1 MDPVRQL
8 YDQLLQQG
16 LYTKSFEEFQGQF
29 ATAGAQQQL
38 YDNLHNQNLY
48 TKSLDDFQSQFF
60 TPAQPKPDPTR
71 DDFMAE
77 AVKTMTKQQAEQ
89 AWDLTQPKKKEE
101 QFIQGGVGD
110 AINSLGWFGDF
121 IDDMYGYVKSGQKIG
136 ASQDEVLEAAFAAP
150 EELTEDMISDF
161 YSQTYDQ
168 GAKTEEMQAFQKQ
181 IQEGGD
187 TFGNTLYAYF
197 QNPSVIVGQA
207 LESVSMLANKQSLS
221 TVAGSTAT
229 GAGAGATAGAIGGS
243 VVVPGIGTGVGAG
256 GGATVG
262 ALGGLRVGIGL
273 ASGAVESSAIVVD
286 AFRDRA
292 QREGREY
299 NEDTLAEYLTDRE
312 FMKKVRRDAVAGGAT
327 VAVID
332 AVTGGLGSAVAKKQ
346 VAKGASK
353 TAVAV
358 TQAVVEGTGGAV
370 GEATKQKVIG
380 KDLSPSE
387 IVGEFLGSTPGS
399 AVNVLIN
406 AATPGQYT
414 ITSKD
419 GKTVAHDRQT
429 MAEFIENSTPEQLQ
443 EVDISIDKDKD
454 LLDVYNKKKGLVQG
468 PRVSTEGEGEQVSE
482 EMQAKQQVLEQHR
495 NGQITE
501 DERDQ
506 MIASITDAFTKKQD
520 EELRKPPRGRRL
532 FSEPAKP
539 AVNAARKFREAATE
553 APEEGTPIRKI
564 DKTFAMRIADAFEAL
579 EHRPDDPEVREA
591 YQAMADET
599 EGQFELLLQEGVEV
613 EIYEGEGEPYANSQ
627 EMLEDLNKNNHMY
640 ILSTE
645 KDFGQAGIT
654 EAQRAENA
662 LLNESKFTDKNGKP
676 MLINDVFRAVHDF
689 FGHGERGN
697 SFGPIGEENAWDVH
711 ARMYSDKAR
720 RAMTTETRGQNSWV
734 NFGPQMR
741 NEQGELIA
749 PNDPNYLSAK
759 DRAFAEQKMGLLPE
773 EFSNL
778 PERAEPRTET
788 SQVADQAGVSP
799 RNLRELTKTYQ
810 NVFGL
815 ELEQAMAAA
824 VVSDR
829 MVGTMAER
837 NGISKEEQYSQFEFV
852 QSPDGLPKEVNESS
866 VLFQGNFSEPKSRIT
881 FSYDKNGDLFANLE
895 KEGKITRNMTL
906 SEFPDGS
913 QFVLHS
919 PDDAFSGEIYKDG
932 ELLVEGQGGVYYPI
946 KYNDKGFVW
955 AGTGKGTAS
964 KLADLIN
971 ESAAKSKD
979 GKARLALATGAPT
992 KNLSTL
998 KSANAV
1004 VETLMGFAKDPKFGV
1019 TRGQVER
1026 AIKSAAKKAKN
1037 QKGNKALPFD
1047 VPAMLTDKELVSF
1060 LRDALRPP
1068 LSFEDRRAF
1077 VLQVLTEFTNE
1088 VKSQKTQDQLV
1099 EFFGEGIRNKSP
1111 FFKAKKGRKFS
1122 STALREGFAYMLG
1135 EPMLRDI
1142 TRDGK
1147 AGRVYAVVEVERPE
1161 GMAKNKDLVTVKEDS
1176 THESYPF
1183 AIQAVEGA
1191 TVRLHVLDEVTMW
1204 NDAFQDPLSGGDINQ
1219 SDLKRIFPSSGLA
1232 FNTLRLKDKT
1242 LFQSARRDKTDEE
1255 ISQEFAL
1262 KRMKGQRRADLE
1274 EADLFLLQQME
1285 ESKGREM
1292 TIEEFKAEKKAALA
1306 SGKITSDRKRL
1317 KDRLEGRPVEWEETP
1332 VKNMRDSEISVRKDV
1347 ISEAAADLKN
1357 GKITT
1362 EEYIAKVREYDR
1374 TGPIGQFFAAVT
1386 EDHMNQAL
1394 NKRQMEKVMAPL
1406 QDKDG
1411 NPIEKVGLRLDIPAY
1426 LNANAWIVSMHD
1438 GPDGAPVSYRP
1449 AARIR
1454 DVEFSTDP
1462 RLAIQVASNAMN
1474 KATFARMV
1482 GDNVEIPGAT
1492 VEEVGRNGEKL
1503 IEAVMDDPAWVQ
1515 VGMNPFRHSY
1525 FYDRATMQP
1534 VVAAEEVIQVGGLVY
1549 AKNVEYASPTDDRFM
1564 VMAEPSGKT
1573 MKGKTEESLKASDQP
1588 LLDKNGDPVYF
1599 QDKKAAIVMQNG
1611 KFVIHAM
1618 TSPDVSS
1625 PVHEMAHAY
1634 ETVLNQGERR
1644 EVLKWAGAEEWTRDV
1659 SEKFARGFESYLA
1672 TETAPT
1678 PGLKAVFESFKKF
1691 MVEIYNG
1698 ITGSEIDIE
1707 LNDPMKRIYE
1717 KMLGADAVADTSTTR
1732 TNRANK
1738 AADGGNKGGRL
1749 RRFAKRVA
1757 TDMPGVRKDIME
1769 NPQNYFE
1776 PQVLEEIKES
1786 LEGMDMED
1794 LIGMVRETSLVN
1806 LSKAQNEVGVLAG
1819 IELINRAAA
1828 KGDMAMVSQITAD
1841 LAEIGTSAGRI
1852 LRHFGELK
1860 SSTPIAMYEVIRDAV
1875 EKNGRTLSEK
1885 DSATVMA
1892 KVTAVL
1898 ENMRAIK
1905 DINKRLRDGV
1915 DLTDVDYN
1923 NLEKALEVAQRKLT
1937 DSDRDL
1943 IRLTNVLVEDGW
1955 GQIGTQL
1962 MQGNLMT
1969 TMSQVTNVFANLFN
1983 LGVVLPVNFISSLTE
1998 GAMTTISRAMGSD
2011 VKNSRPLSLG
2021 ALYHGMKGVSQGVKE
2036 AMFEVQTGQSK
2047 GDTEWRIQRGFFP
2060 LMSLYAAMGSNG
2072 ALTKL
2077 GLDSDMS
2084 NMQRAKLF
2092 IKGTVGIPAEIM
2104 FRLLSLGDAPFR
2116 KFSEN
2121 YAVYKEAKRR
2131 GLSGRAFE
2139 RFVKHPP
2146 FAVMEQAAKEGR
2158 ELTFQEQT
2166 AAAKVVEGG
2175 IGNLRR
2181 AFEQAFG
2188 PKVASALNFV
2198 LIRSQVPFIRTP
2210 VNIMVESV
2218 KYTVP
2223 AFAIVDAVTKF
2234 ARGDKPGGHQ
2244 SIAKAIIGITVAKM
2258 AEEMMKEGLMSGEI
2272 EWEPKESQKN
2282 IAYDQF
2288 PPNSINIS
2296 ALQRYRNGGDPT
2308 AQPGD
2313 RFWSYQK
2320 MGLIGVMLGATA
2332 ASYDGEE
2339 SMAEQ
2344 NQSLLG
2350 SVVGIKP
2357 ATTVN
2362 YVLNQGF
2369 LTGVNNLSK
2378 ILGETDEERLEKA
2391 IENWLG
2397 GMFNALT
2404 ATVLPNT
2411 TAAAH
2416 RARRTY
2422 MPDYRVTKDMTPSER
2437 VAQRL
2442 KYTILDRTYGMASG
2456 LWEDLESVPVRVNW
2470 KGEPIRQTP
2479 EGSDPIAY
2487 NLFDVTKARNSESD
2501 PVSNEIYR
2509 LYVET
2514 DQLSDVVSTPYYARN
2529 RKVTVPSSFSRKD
2542 IVFLRRAGREYSFIK
2557 DPTFAGSRLYLTTDI
2572 ISELMMTSGRQRYKE
2587 VQELM
2592 QSPEYASMTNEQK
2605 LSALDTISNE
2615 YNGVLEYTRT
2625 GMKDHSLL
2633 LLDAMQMIY
2642 EQRQGR

>member
-8 YDQLLQQG
+8 YDQLLNQG

-38 YDNLHNQNLY
+38 YDNLHKQNLY
-48 TKSLDDFQSQFF
+48 TKSLEDFQSQFF
-60 TPAQPKPDPTR
+60 TPSQPKPDPVR
-71 DDFMAE
+71 DDFMTE
-77 AVKTMTKQQAEQ
+77 AVKGMTRQQAEQ
-89 AWDLTQPKKKEE
+89 AWEMTQPKKKEE
-101 QFIQGGVGD
+101 RFIQGELGD
-110 AINSLGWFGDF
+110 WVNSLGGFGDF
-121 IDDMYGYVKSGQKIG
+121 IDDMYGYTSSGYQVG
-136 ASQDEVLEAAFAAP
+136 QSQDEVLLAGWSAP
-150 EELTEDMISDF
+150 EDITEEMISNF
-161 YSQTYDQ
+161 FEATKDQ
-168 GAKTEEMQAFQKQ
+168 GAKTEEMLAWQKQ
-181 IQEGGD
+181 IEEEGD
-187 TFGNTLYAYF
+187 TLGNTLYAYW
-197 QNPSVIVGQA
+197 QNPSVVFGHAI
-207 LESVSMLANKQSLS
+207 ESLS
-221 TVAGSTAT
+221 MRFNETSAKILAGSVAAGAAT
-229 GAGAGATAGAIGGS
+229 GAGVGATGGS

-256 GGATVG
+256 GGAVVG
-262 ALGGLRVGIGL
+262 GLGGLRVGWGL
-273 ASGAVESSAIVVD
+273 TSGAMEATGIVVD
-286 AFRDRA
+286 QLRERA

-312 FMKKVRRDAVAGGAT
+312 FMKKVRRNAIAGGST

-332 AVTGGLGSAVAKKQ
+332 TVTGGLGSAVARKQ

-358 TQAVVEGTGGAV
+358 TATLLEGTGGAI
-370 GEATKQKVIG
+370 GEAAKEKVIG
-380 KDLSPSE
+380 QDLSPSE
-387 IVGEFLGSTPGS
+387 ILAEFAGGMPGGGL
-399 AVNVLIN
+399 NILIN

-414 ITSKD
+414 ITTKD
-419 GKTVAHDRQT
+419 GKTVAHDRRT

-443 EVDISIDKDKD
+443 EVDISIEKDKD
-454 LLDVYNKKKGLVQG
+454 LKSLLDNKKGLVGVSGDG
-468 PRVSTEGEGEQVSE
+468 PDETPEGQAVSE
-482 EMQAKQQVLEQHR
+482 EMRAKQQVLEQHR

-564 DKTFAMRIADAFEAL
+564 DKTFAMRIADAFEAM

-599 EGQFELLLQEGVEV
+599 EGQFELLRQEGVEV

-627 EMLEDLNKNNHMY
+627 EMLEDLNNNNHMY

-654 EAQRAENA
+654 ETQRAENP

-759 DRAFAEQKMGLLPE
+759 DRAFAEQKIGLLPE
-773 EFSNL
+773 EFSSL
-778 PERAEPRTET
+778 PPRAEPRTET

-810 NVFGL
+810 EVFGL

-837 NGISKEEQYSQFEFV
+837 NGISKEEQYSRFEFV

-895 KEGKITRNMTL
+895 KEGKITRNMSL

-932 ELLVEGQGGVYYPI
+932 ELLVEGQGGMYYPI

-955 AGTGKGTAS
+955 AGTGKGTAN
-964 KLADLIN
+964 KLAELIN

-1004 VETLMGFAKDPKFGV
+1004 VETLMGFAKDPKFGI

-1026 AIKSAAKKAKN
+1026 AIKRAAKNAKN
-1037 QKGNKALPFD
+1037 NKGNKALPFD
-1047 VPAMLTDKELVSF
+1047 IPAMLTDKELVSF

-1077 VLQVLTEFTNE
+1077 VLQLLTEFTNDI
-1088 VKSQKTQDQLV
+1088 KSQETQDQLV
-1099 EFFGEGIRNKSP
+1099 EFFGEGIRNTSP
-1111 FFKAKKGRKFS
+1111 LFKAKKGRKLS
-1122 STALREGFAYMLG
+1122 STALKEGFAYMLG
-1135 EPMLRDI
+1135 EPMLRDV

-1147 AGRVYAVVEVERPE
+1147 AGRVYAVVEVDRPE

-1204 NDAFQDPLSGGDINQ
+1204 NDAFQDPVSGGDISQ
-1219 SDLKRIFPSSGLA
+1219 SDLKRIFPSSGLSYS
-1232 FNTLRLKDKT
+1232 TMQLKSKQPA
-1242 LFQSARRDKTDEE
+1242 QSEQA
-1255 ISQEFAL
+1255 
-1262 KRMKGQRRADLE
+1262 G
-1274 EADLFLLQQME
+1274 EA
-1285 ESKGREM
+1285 
-1292 TIEEFKAEKKAALA
+1292 
-1306 SGKITSDRKRL
+1306 IT
-1317 KDRLEGRPVEWEETP
+1317 WEDTP
-1332 VKNMRDSEISVRKDV
+1332 IQNMRESTISVRKDV
-1347 ISEAAADLKN
+1347 ISQAAADLKN

-1362 EEYIAKVREYDR
+1362 EEYIAKVREFDR
-1374 TGPIGQFFAAVT
+1374 TGPIGQFFAAVS
-1386 EDHMNQAL
+1386 EDHMNEAL
-1394 NKRQMEKVMAPL
+1394 NARQKEKVMAPL

-1454 DVEFSTDP
+1454 NVEFSTDP

-1482 GDNVEIPGAT
+1482 GDNVEIPGST
-1492 VEEVGRNGEKL
+1492 VEEVGRNGEKM
-1503 IEAVMDDPAWVQ
+1503 IEAVVDDPAWVQ

-1525 FYDRATMQP
+1525 FYDRDTMQP

-1549 AKNVEYASPTDDRFM
+1549 AKNVEYASPTDERFM

-1573 MKGKTEESLKASDQP
+1573 MKGKTEESLRASDQP

-1634 ETVLNQGERR
+1634 ETVLNEGERR
-1644 EVLKWAGAEEWTRDV
+1644 EVLKWAGSGEWTRDV

-1672 TETAPT
+1672 TESAPT

-1691 MVEIYNG
+1691 MVDIYNG

-1732 TNRANK
+1732 TNRANR

-1769 NPQNYFE
+1769 NPENYFE
-1776 PQVLEEIKES
+1776 PQVLEDIKDR
-1786 LEGMDMED
+1786 LQGLDMDE

-1875 EKNGRTLSEK
+1875 EKNGRSLSEK

-1905 DINKRLRDGV
+1905 EIGKRLRDGV
-1915 DLTDVDYN
+1915 DLSDVDYN
-1923 NLEKALEVAQRKLT
+1923 NLEKALEEAQRRLVE
-1937 DSDRDL
+1937 SDRDL
-1943 IRLTNVLVEDGW
+1943 IRLTNTLVEDGW

-2021 ALYHGMKGVSQGVKE
+2021 ALYHGMKGVAQGVKE

-2077 GLDSDMS
+2077 GLESDIS
-2084 NMQRAKLF
+2084 SMQRAKLF
-2092 IKGTVGIPAEIM
+2092 VKGTIGIPAEIM

-2146 FAVMEQAAKEGR
+2146 FSVMEQAAKEGR

-2166 AAAKVVEGG
+2166 AAAKIVEGG

-2244 SIAKAIIGITVAKM
+2244 SIAKAIIGITVAKL

-2296 ALQRYRNGGDPT
+2296 GLQRYRNGGDPSP
-2308 AQPGD
+2308 QPGD

-2320 MGLIGVMLGATA
+2320 MGLVGVMLGATA

-2422 MPDYRVTKDMTPSER
+2422 MPDYRVTKDMTASER

-2509 LYVET
+2509 LYMET

-2542 IVFLRRAGREYSFIK
+2542 IVFLRRAGREYSFIN

-2572 ISELMMTSGRQRYKE
+2572 ISELMMTSGKQRYKE

-2592 QSPEYASMTNEQK
+2592 QSPEYASMTDEQK

>member
-16 LYTKSFEEFQGQF
+16 LYTKSFQEFQGQF

-48 TKSLDDFQSQFF
+48 TKSLEDFQSQFF
-60 TPAQPKPDPTR
+60 TPAQPAPDPVR
-71 DDFMAE
+71 DDFMNE
-77 AVKTMTKQQAEQ
+77 AVKNMTHQQAEQ
-89 AWDLTQPKKKEE
+89 AWEVTQPKKKEE
-101 QFIQGGVGD
+101 RFIEGGVGD

-121 IDDMYGYVKSGQKIG
+121 IDDMYGYVKSGQQIG

-221 TVAGSTAT
+221 TIAGSTAA
-229 GAGAGATAGAIGGS
+229 GAGTGATAGAIGGS
-243 VVVPGIGTGVGAG
+243 VAVPLIGTGVGAG

-286 AFRDRA
+286 AFRERA
-292 QREGREY
+292 EREGREY
-299 NEDTLAEYLTDRE
+299 NEDTLAEYLTDKE
-312 FMKKVRRDAVAGGAT
+312 FMKKVRRNAIAGGST

-358 TQAVVEGTGGAV
+358 TQAVVEGTGGAI

-399 AVNVLIN
+399 ALNVLIN

-419 GKTVAHDRQT
+419 GKTVAHDRKT
-429 MAEFIENSTPEQLQ
+429 MAEFIEDSTPEQLQ
-443 EVDISIDKDKD
+443 EVDINIDKDKD
-454 LLDVYNKKKGLVQG
+454 LLDVYNKKVGSLQG
-468 PRVSTEGEGEQVSE
+468 PKIETEGDGEEVSE

-520 EELRKPPRGRRL
+520 EKLRKPPRGRRL

-539 AVNAARKFREAATE
+539 AVNAARKFREAAVD
-553 APEEGTPIRKI
+553 APEEGTPIRKV
-564 DKTFAMRIADAFEAL
+564 DKPFAMRIADAFEAL
-579 EHRPDDPEVREA
+579 EHRPEDAEVREA

-599 EGQFELLLQEGVEV
+599 EGQYELLKQEGVEV
-613 EIYEGEGEPYANSQ
+613 EIYEGDGEPYANSQ
-627 EMLEDLNKNNHMY
+627 AMLEDLNNNNHLY

-654 EAQRAENA
+654 EAQRAENP

-749 PNDPNYLSAK
+749 PNDPGYLSAK

-773 EFSNL
+773 EFSDL
-778 PERAEPRTET
+778 PARAEPRTET

-810 NVFGL
+810 DVFGL
-815 ELEQAMAAA
+815 DLNQALSAA

-837 NGISKEEQYSQFEFV
+837 NGISKEEQYAQFEFV

-866 VLFQGNFSEPKSRIT
+866 VLFQGNFSEPKSRVT

-895 KEGKITRNMTL
+895 KEGKITRNMSL

-932 ELLVEGQGGVYYPI
+932 ELLVEGQGGMYYPI

-964 KLADLIN
+964 KLAELIN

-1004 VETLMGFAKDPKFGV
+1004 VETLFGFSRDPKFGV

-1026 AIKSAAKKAKN
+1026 AIKNAAKKAKN
-1037 QKGNKALPFD
+1037 SKGTKALPFD
-1047 VPAMLTDKELVSF
+1047 IPPMLTDKQLVSF

-1068 LSFEDRRAF
+1068 LSFDDRRAF
-1077 VLQVLTEFTNE
+1077 VLEVLTEFTNG
-1088 VKSQKTQDQLV
+1088 VKSQKTQDQLI

-1111 FFKAKKGRKFS
+1111 LFKAKKGRKFS

-1147 AGRVYAVVEVERPE
+1147 AGRVYAVIEVERPE
-1161 GMAKNKDLVTVKEDS
+1161 GMAKNQDVVSVKEDS

-1183 AIQAVEGA
+1183 AIQAAEGA
-1191 TVRLHVLDEVTMW
+1191 TVRLHVLDEVTQW
-1204 NDAFQDPLSGGDINQ
+1204 SDAFQDPVEGGDIAQ
-1219 SDLKRIFPSSGLA
+1219 SNFKRLFPSSGLA
-1232 FNTLRLKDKT
+1232 FNTFEVKRKQPA
-1242 LFQSARRDKTDEE
+1242 QSE
-1255 ISQEFAL
+1255 QE
-1262 KRMKGQRRADLE
+1262 G
-1274 EADLFLLQQME
+1274 EA
-1285 ESKGREM
+1285 
-1292 TIEEFKAEKKAALA
+1292 
-1306 SGKITSDRKRL
+1306 IT
-1317 KDRLEGRPVEWEETP
+1317 WEETP
-1332 VKNMRDSEISVRKDV
+1332 IQNMRDSTISVRKDV
-1347 ISEAAADLKN
+1347 ISQAAADLKN

-1362 EEYIAKVREYDR
+1362 EEYIAKVREFDQ

-1406 QDKDG
+1406 QDKAG

-1454 DVEFSTDP
+1454 NVEFSTDP

-1482 GDNVEIPGAT
+1482 GDNVEIPGST
-1492 VEEVGRNGEKL
+1492 VEEVGRNGEKM
-1503 IEAVMDDPAWVQ
+1503 IEAVVDDPSYVQ

-1549 AKNVEYASPTDDRFM
+1549 AKNVEYASPTDERFR
-1564 VMAEPSGKT
+1564 VLAEPSGKT
-1573 MKGKTEESLKASDQP
+1573 MKGKTEESLRASDQP

-1634 ETVLNQGERR
+1634 ETVLNEGERR
-1644 EVLKWAGAEEWTRDV
+1644 DVLKWAGSKEWTRDV

-1672 TETAPT
+1672 TESAPT
-1678 PGLKAVFESFKKF
+1678 PGLKAVFENFKKF

-1698 ITGSEIDIE
+1698 ITGSDIDIE

-1732 TNRANK
+1732 TNRSNK
-1738 AADGGNKGGRL
+1738 AADGGNKGGRI
-1749 RRFAKRVA
+1749 RNFAKRVA

-1860 SSTPIAMYEVIRDAV
+1860 SSTPIAMFEVIRDAV

-1885 DSATVMA
+1885 ESATVME

-1898 ENMRAIK
+1898 QDMREIK

-1915 DLTDVDYN
+1915 NLSDVDYN
-1923 NLEKALEVAQRKLT
+1923 NLEKALASAQDRITK
-1937 DSDRDL
+1937 SDRDL

-1955 GQIGTQL
+1955 GSIGTQL

-1969 TMSQVTNVFANLFN
+1969 TMSQITNVFANLFN
-1983 LGVVLPVNFISSLTE
+1983 LGVVMPVNFISSLTE
-1998 GAMTTISRAMGSD
+1998 GSMATIARAMGQD

-2084 NMQRAKLF
+2084 SSQRAKLF
-2092 IKGTVGIPAEIM
+2092 VKGTFGIPAEVM

-2121 YAVYKEAKRR
+2121 YAVYKEAKAR
-2131 GLSGRAFE
+2131 GLKGKEFD

-2146 FAVMEQAAKEGR
+2146 FAVMDQAAKEGR

-2181 AFEQAFG
+2181 AMETALG
-2188 PKVASALNFV
+2188 PKAASMLNFV
-2198 LIRSQVPFIRTP
+2198 LIRSQLPFVRTP

-2223 AFAIVDAVTKF
+2223 AFAMIDAVTKF
-2234 ARGDKPGGHQ
+2234 ARGDKSGGHQ

-2258 AEEMMKEGLMSGEI
+2258 AEELMREGLMSGEI
-2272 EWEPKESQKN
+2272 EWEPKESKKN

-2288 PPNSINIS
+2288 PPNSVNVS
-2296 ALQRYRNGGDPT
+2296 GLQRYLNGEDPAT
-2308 AQPGD
+2308 QAGD
-2313 RFWSYQK
+2313 RFYSYQK
-2320 MGLIGVMLGATA
+2320 MGLIGVMMGATA
-2332 ASYDGEE
+2332 SSYDGEE
-2339 SMAEQ
+2339 SMAEE

-2391 IENWLG
+2391 IENWMG

-2422 MPDYRVTKDMTPSER
+2422 MPDYRVTKDMSPSER
-2437 VAQRL
+2437 ISARL
-2442 KYTILDRTYGMASG
+2442 RYTILDRTYGMSA
-2456 LWEDLESVPVRVNW
+2456 LVDKDLESVPVRVNW

-2509 LYVET
+2509 LYRET

-2529 RKVTVPSSFSRKD
+2529 RKVTVPKSFSRKD
-2542 IVFLRRAGREYSFIK
+2542 IVFLRRAGRDYSFIN
-2557 DPTFAGSRLYLTTDI
+2557 DPEFAGSRLYLTTDI
-2572 ISELMMTSGRQRYKE
+2572 ISELMMTSGRQRYQE
-2587 VQELM
+2587 VQDLM
-2592 QSPEYASMTNEQK
+2592 QSPEYASMTDEQK

-2642 EQRQGR
+2642 EQRQER